1 MKYSLLI
8 LAIICMAYIVRIPL
22 LDGSFWLDEAAQ
34 ALESTRP
41 FSQQLNIKEDFQPPL
56 IHYLVHFASYIS
68 TQEWWLRTWAALLPG
83 IASIFISIKIAE
95 HLFKSKAISIITGV
109 LISLSS
115 FHVFYS
121 QELRPYA
128 LPLMFAVLSFYLQLS
143 LLNKKK
149 IRIFREP
156 LHLLLLLTT
165 AAGLYSSYLYPFF
178 VLFQIL
184 YLLMYGRKHFHQ
196 VFSALVTGGL
206 LFLPW
211 LPKFFEQLAVGTQ
224 LQTQLPG
231 WSQVVSIPQL
241 KVLPLVYGKFLFGV
255 LNIEPTSFWF
265 IMPVLGIGTCA
276 VIILLTKLTETQI
289 KAICKTILWLVV
301 PVVVAWLVSFVV
313 PVLRPKRVLFTLPAF
328 YMLIAALSV
337 WGIESKKKLNQYA
350 GWGML
355 GITLLVQ
362 VVSLTGYWA
371 NPQFQ
376 RENWKDAIATLEAVY
391 PKGDTLVISAFPD
404 SFAPWRWYSSG
415 EFDTLP
421 TGTYVAHSE
430 FDYVTFLKP
439 VTEYQYVILFDYLR
453 DLTDPENKL
462 PQEIQSY
469 GLKEA
474 ELYDYSSIGFIRVY
488 AQPQALLTKILQSSQ
503 DHVTI
508 EPSWQ
513 E

>member
-8 LAIICMAYIVRIPL
+8 LAVVCMAYIVRIPL

-41 FSQQLNIKEDFQPPL
+41 FSQQLDIKEDFQPPL

-95 HLFKSKAISIITGV
+95 HLFKSKAISTITGV

-128 LPLMFAVLSFYLQLS
+128 LPLMFAVLSFYLQLK
-143 LLNKKK
+143 LLDKKK
-149 IRIFREP
+149 ITLFRDP
-156 LHLLLLLTT
+156 LHLALLIST

-178 VLFQIL
+178 IVFQIL
-184 YLLMYGRKHFHQ
+184 FLVFCGRKRFHQ
-196 VFSALVTGGL
+196 VLSAIVAGGL
-206 LFLPW
+206 LLLPW

-224 LQTQLPG
+224 LQSQLPG

-255 LNIEPTSFWF
+255 LNIEPTSVWF
-265 IMPVLGIGTCA
+265 LLPVVCLGLCGG
-276 VIILLTKLTETQI
+276 ILLLNKLSASQKRAVLTTL
-289 KAICKTILWLVV
+289 LWLVV
-301 PVVVAWLVSFVV
+301 PVVTAWLVSFVV

-337 WGIESKKKLNQYA
+337 WGIESKQKLSYFA

-355 GITLLVQ
+355 GITLIIQ
-362 VVSLTGYWA
+362 IVSLAGYWA

-376 RENWKDAIATLEAVY
+376 RENWKDAITTLESIY
-391 PKGDTLVISAFPD
+391 PEGDTLVISAFPD

-415 EFDTLP
+415 TFDTLP
-421 TGTYVAHSE
+421 TGTYVTQSD
-430 FDYVTFLKP
+430 FDYVSFLKP
-439 VTEYQYVILFDYLR
+439 VTEYQYVIVFDYLR

-474 ELYDYSSIGFIRVY
+474 ELYDYSNIGFIRVY
-488 AQPQALLTKILQSSQ
+488 AQPQALLTTILQSNQ

-508 EPSWQ
+508 EPSW
-513 E
+513 